1 MPYIAALPA
10 ALPSL
15 PAAELNPAFNTVAP
29 LSAAE
34 LNPAFRRSFAILA
47 IFVVHVVWFF

>member
-1 MPYIAALPA
+1 
-10 ALPSL
+10 
-15 PAAELNPAFNTVAP
+15 